1 MFKYNTFY
9 NKKDV
14 EFIPNQKFVINED
27 NAYVPR
33 FSLKD
38 VDIFKDIPVNKQL
51 KPNKSILIKAIK
63 YGMVMQIQYKGKE
76 DKLFKGH
83 SRVIYPMCLGRSS
96 KGKFLLRGFHLNGWS
111 VSKNRT
117 IDKVWR
123 LFRLDRLLSIS
134 FTGSFYRL
142 PPDGY
147 NEHDKGMKGGIIA
160 AANFSRIRKNQQSL
174 LNKQKIQDKDE
185 VSLDKDDK
193 KFASIKASKT
203 NTELDITN
211 SQDNEYIS
219 NVKDLKNLRISF
231 LKSLYGKEYIAI
243 LGAIGKPGNVI
254 KLIDKDTNKSQ
265 GTFKVIDST
274 TGDVLKKVKN
284 VKGNKFFDLWIFDK
298 KL

>member
-1 MFKYNTFY
+1 MFKFNSYY
-9 NKKDV
+9 NKKDI
-14 EFIPNQKFVINED
+14 EFIPNQKFIINED
-27 NAYVPR
+27 QAYVPR

-51 KPNKSILIKAIK
+51 KPNKSILTKAIK

-96 KGKFLLRGFHLNGWS
+96 KGKLLLRGFHLNGWS

-117 IDKVWR
+117 IEKVWR

-142 PPDGY
+142 PPEGY
-147 NEHDKGMKGGIIA
+147 NERDRGMRGGIIA
-160 AANFSRIRKNQQSL
+160 AANFSRIRKNQQTL
-174 LNKQKIQDKDE
+174 LNKQKIQSKEE
-185 VSLDKDDK
+185 VSLDDDK

-203 NTELDITN
+203 DTELDITN
-211 SQDNEYIS
+211 AMDNEYIS
-219 NVKDLKNLRISF
+219 NIKDLKNLRISF
-231 LKSLYGKEYIAI
+231 LKSLYGKDYIAI

-254 KLIDKDTNKSQ
+254 KLINKDTNKSE
-265 GTFKVIDST
+265 GTYKVIDST
-274 TGDVLKKVKN
+274 TGDVLQKVKN
-284 VKGNKFFDLWIFDK
+284 VKGNKIYDLWIFDK
-298 KL
+298 KI